1 MYDSV
6 SGWIMLLVIGMCF
19 FIRFISAV
27 AEAEEKIELEYER
40 EAEKGSNSWRRWDE

>member
-6 SGWIMLLVIGMCF
+6 SGWIMLLVIGMCCF
-19 FIRFISAV
+19 FRFISAV

-40 EAEKGSNSWRRWDE
+40 EIERDSGSWRRWNE